1 MGFTKQMQNI
11 GQVTNK
17 GIELS
22 INGDILRGKDYVLS
36 ANFTFGMNKMKIDK
50 LNDTDDILWILD
62 DRWKPDY
69 DHLCSCNAIGQFSTL
84 VVSIDAPLRML
95 LDNEDARQFI
105 PTKLLKK
112 NNLALTSMV
121 SGW

>member
-36 ANFTFGMNKMKIDK
+36 ANFTFGMNKMKID
-50 LNDTDDILWILD
+50 N
-62 DRWKPDY
+62 
-69 DHLCSCNAIGQFSTL
+69 
-84 VVSIDAPLRML
+84 
-95 LDNEDARQFI
+95 
-105 PTKLLKK
+105 
-112 NNLALTSMV
+112 
-121 SGW
+121 